1 MGEPIN
7 RILEAY
13 SDTANWS
20 TRGAGASAL
29 RAASIDAVK
38 HDEGG
43 ALSLH
48 ATARG
53 HKPLALTVTL
63 GTDGQPKLDGMPLP
77 LSAQRDLIASLTELK
92 TAPGIEL
99 PARAVFL
106 QVLRQNTGANYTHFT
121 ELSRVNRDG
130 GTLVTSQNQ
139 QRVFIKGESY
149 FAVTSTPGWG
159 EKLLLR
165 PLNAEEQRVLANKNI
180 TE

>member
-7 RILEAY
+7 RILGAY
-13 SDTANWS
+13 SDSTNWS
-20 TRGAGASAL
+20 TRGARASAL
-29 RAASIDAVK
+29 RVASIDGVK
-38 HDEGG
+38 HDASG

-63 GTDGQPKLDGMPLP
+63 GTDGQPKLDDVPLP

-92 TAPGIEL
+92 TAAGIDSS
-99 PARAVFL
+99 ARAAFL

-121 ELSRVNRDG
+121 ELSRVKRDG

-139 QRVFIKGESY
+139 QRLFIKGESY

-159 EKLLLR
+159 EKLQLR
-165 PLNAEEQRVLANKNI
+165 PLNAEEQRVLMNKNI